1 MKNWATITMRKKQK
15 PNLRF
20 SEGWTGGET
29 LMEFV
34 WLGPSVYSY
43 RKDNHEKRKKRSQ
56 VFKMCNN
63 KWN

>member
-1 MKNWATITMRKKQK
+1 MKDE
-15 PNLRF
+15 L
-20 SEGWTGGET
+20 GGET

-43 RKDNHEKRKKRSQ
+43 RKDNHKKRKKRSQ